1 MRTIFIFF
9 LVSITWEQALF
20 LCNIFVFEAH
30 GFPAIAAKTENRLRI
45 ESRGRKPDRNA
56 WAFRHD

>member
-1 MRTIFIFF
+1 MPCFF
-9 LVSITWEQALF
+9 AF
-20 LCNIFVFEAH
+20 FFFETR
-30 GFPAIAAKTENRLRI
+30 GFHAIAAKTEDRLHT